1 MVWYSLTYFVNALG
15 VFATEKNKKIV
26 KIFVIGLLIFLSG
39 TRYYMGGNDVYV
51 YEGTFNNVATVGNVL
66 KYIFTGV
73 GEGVN
78 ENYEAGFLLLCSVIK
93 ALGFNY
99 FGFILIWTILF
110 YTLMIKGLE
119 EFVPDWSIFFAF
131 FMYKIMFYNTFI
143 SIRQGLT
150 MAIFCFAL
158 KYLRDRKWYI
168 YFPLAI
174 WAFLEHRGAMV
185 MFPLY
190 FITYMPTSKSFIKA
204 YALLFLPTWFLRGN
218 VVISNILYAISD
230 LIENDNAV
238 DKWATSLEK
247 ISIIHTLECYI
258 IVFGIIMLYEKIMSS
273 ERKKEAKLVIQLV
286 LMAIPIFTL
295 FSNWIVLTRIK
306 DYFVIMYGVAF
317 GYMLEG
323 GTTTVLIGNKLASVR
338 RRITDPGVVSGKFIA
353 MIALL
358 ACFIGMI
365 RYVLVFDGGH
375 LIDYQS
381 IIFKGVGI
389 FN

>member
-1 MVWYSLTYFVNALG
+1 MVWYSLTYVVNALG
-15 VFATEKNKKIV
+15 VFATERNKKII
-26 KIFVIGLLIFLSG
+26 KYFVIALLIFLSG

-51 YEGTFNNVATVGNVL
+51 YEGAFNNVASVGNVL

-78 ENYEAGFLLLCSVIK
+78 ENYEAGFLLLCSVVK

-110 YTLMIKGLE
+110 YTLMVKGLK
-119 EFVPDWSIFFAF
+119 EFVSDWSIFFAF
-131 FMYKIMFYNTFI
+131 FMYKIMFYDTFI

-168 YFPLAI
+168 YFPLAYL
-174 WAFLEHRGAMV
+174 AFLEHRGAMV

-190 FITYMPTSKSFIKA
+190 FITYMPVSKNFIKT
-204 YALLFLPTWFLRGN
+204 YALIFLPTWVLREN
-218 VVISNILYAISD
+218 VILSNVLYYIADFID
-230 LIENDNAV
+230 NDHAV
-238 DKWATSLEK
+238 EQWATSSEK

-258 IVFGIIMLYEKIMSS
+258 IVFGIILLYEKIMSS
-273 ERKKEAKLVIQLV
+273 EKKREAKLIVQLIMV
-286 LMAIPIFTL
+286 AIPIFTL

-306 DYFVIMYGVAF
+306 DYFVLMYGVAF

-323 GTTTVLIGNKLASVR
+323 GTTTVLIENKLS
-338 RRITDPGVVSGKFIA
+338 SK
-353 MIALL
+353 
-358 ACFIGMI
+358 
-365 RYVLVFDGGH
+365 
-375 LIDYQS
+375 S
-381 IIFKGVGI
+381 
-389 FN
+389 